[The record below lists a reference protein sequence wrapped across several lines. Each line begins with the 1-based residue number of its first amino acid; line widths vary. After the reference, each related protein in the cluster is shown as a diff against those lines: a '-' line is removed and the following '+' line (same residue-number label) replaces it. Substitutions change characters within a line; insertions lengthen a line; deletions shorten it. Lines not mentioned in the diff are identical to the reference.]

1 MSQSALSSAYGQR
14 IALIRKHFPPGLPR
28 YTPPAAGRG
37 WRARMVDVAAGNG
50 DVLCSLERR
59 RSAGAAACLRCP
71 PCHARWPD
79 RGHACERTGRTGRTD
94 RGAAHAAGAGRDCTA
109 STGDCWCACN
119 RILSPHPSS
128 RWRPA
133 RRRCVGG
140 AWRWAP
146 CSFWRRC
153 LPCCGGGSGIPW
165 RRRPLRPLLPCPCPC
180 PYRCLCLCRCQNQD
194 PNKPE
199 PKPEPK
205 RDSEWPTELAF
216 VLETSDRM
224 SSQPN
229 KRGGLSRTAI
239 GRGEIQRIVG
249 RLPKDTDT
257 QLFTFPAGECRS
269 PVGHGVF
276 PAQKRPDLLKTVQG
290 APDDGK
296 PPWSKASRW
305 RRHPWTAS
313 SATPWFSCSWEVRT
327 RAARTSART

>member
-59 RSAGAAACLRCP
+59 RSAALLRAYDAHLATLDGLIEAMRARGLAEQAGQIEALRTP
-71 PCHARWPD
+71 PALD
-79 RGHACERTGRTGRTD
+79 RLYSVDGRLLVRLQQD
-94 RGAAHAAGAGRDCTA
+94 PE
-109 STGDCWCACN
+109 
-119 RILSPHPSS
+119 PHPSS

-194 PNKPE
+194 PNPSQSQSPSPNE
-199 PKPEPK
+199 IPSGLRSSPLSWK
-205 RDSEWPTELAF
+205 R
-216 VLETSDRM
+216 
-224 SSQPN
+224 
-229 KRGGLSRTAI
+229 
-239 GRGEIQRIVG
+239 RI
-249 RLPKDTDT
+249 
-257 QLFTFPAGECRS
+257 A
-269 PVGHGVF
+269 
-276 PAQKRPDLLKTVQG
+276 
-290 APDDGK
+290 
-296 PPWSKASRW
+296 
-305 RRHPWTAS
+305 
-313 SATPWFSCSWEVRT
+313 
-327 RAARTSART
+327 

>member
-14 IALIRKHFPPGLPR
+14 IALIRKHFRRGCRGIRHPQLGADGVLEWWTSQQGMVTSYAALSADAQQALLRAYDAHLATLDGLIEAMR
-28 YTPPAAGRG
+28 ARGLAEQAGQIEALRTPPALDRLYSVDGRLLV
-37 WRARMVDVAAGNG
+37 RLQQDP
-50 DVLCSLERR
+50 E
-59 RSAGAAACLRCP
+59 
-71 PCHARWPD
+71 
-79 RGHACERTGRTGRTD
+79 
-94 RGAAHAAGAGRDCTA
+94 
-109 STGDCWCACN
+109 
-119 RILSPHPSS
+119 PHPSS

-194 PNKPE
+194 PKPE

-229 KRGGLSRTAI
+229 KR
-239 GRGEIQRIVG
+239 
-249 RLPKDTDT
+249 
-257 QLFTFPAGECRS
+257 RS
-269 PVGHGVF
+269 VSHGY
-276 PAQKRPDLLKTVQG
+276 
-290 APDDGK
+290 
-296 PPWSKASRW
+296 
-305 RRHPWTAS
+305 
-313 SATPWFSCSWEVRT
+313 
-327 RAARTSART
+327 RAR